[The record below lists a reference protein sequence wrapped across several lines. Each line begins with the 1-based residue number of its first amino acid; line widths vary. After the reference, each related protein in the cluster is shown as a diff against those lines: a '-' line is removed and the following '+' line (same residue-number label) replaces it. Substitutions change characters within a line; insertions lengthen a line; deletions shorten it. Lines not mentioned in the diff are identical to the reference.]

1 MSPTTPSALGCEHS
15 TVVLAPSATIRLPV
29 HSITMQQSFRNR
41 FSRRPNHNESFRGPS
56 SISPPGAHLAPPR
69 LLGGLRRVHDR
80 KMDGWWRSCGS
91 RLVQTYRG
99 DVPPMGRVEG
109 MDLVGF
115 FSQTSDDPCGHA
127 GVDLLG
133 TTIFACKRPRREVA
147 SAGGAY
153 PDASGCAITAG
164 IAAHT
169 YTWDVG
175 WRRARLCAPEAQF
188 TQGLPLTTTN
198 PSQAGLLAR
207 KGSPIPQVRDR
218 RYSAF
223 HDPAGNRPQPRVQD
237 TRMETTGRSLLRSR
251 WTGRRRRSRGPHAGS
266 SLACRLQK

>member
-1 MSPTTPSALGCEHS
+1 
-15 TVVLAPSATIRLPV
+15 
-29 HSITMQQSFRNR
+29 
-41 FSRRPNHNESFRGPS
+41 
-56 SISPPGAHLAPPR
+56 
-69 LLGGLRRVHDR
+69 HDR

-198 PSQAGLLAR
+198 PSQAGRPSRAAGSAGPAGAGPPLQRISRPGGQPAATPRSGHENGNYRAVAASIALDGSAAAEPRSTCPIVPCLSITKVTRLAMRKMPSAPYCRDTARFWSERNGNAAPSFAR
-207 KGSPIPQVRDR
+207 KPLFVSGLFMLTASSCVFDLSS
-218 RYSAF
+218 SA
-223 HDPAGNRPQPRVQD
+223 RP
-237 TRMETTGRSLLRSR
+237 
-251 WTGRRRRSRGPHAGS
+251 
-266 SLACRLQK
+266 